1 MRKVFGLLL
10 GKGTGGKGTG
20 GRGTEGRGTG
30 VRFLP
35 LLAVLLTTSYFLL
48 PTSCLYAAD
57 EIYVTSVGKVPV
69 EDGGAVK
76 EMATVVLNNCIKIK
90 EIQVIKVGGR
100 ISLKYPTYVSKA
112 GKEYVNFETLTKQ
125 AKDEI
130 EKAVS
135 SGKPSSKSSKQIS
148 YKISKFSRFN
158 RPSALKVFCSVDF
171 NNAVRV
177 ECKVMSGNSKKTGKS
192 YELISWPSRKDEE
205 TGKYK
210 KQILITN
217 KKLKGAVE
225 KALMDK
231 YRAMG
236 SESDEEE

>member
-1 MRKVFGLLL
+1 MRKVFGFLL
-10 GKGTGGKGTG
+10 GC
-20 GRGTEGRGTG
+20 
-30 VRFLP
+30 
-35 LLAVLLTTSYFLL
+35 LLAVSF
-48 PTSCLYAAD
+48 AAVD
-57 EIYVTSVGKVPV
+57 VNKLFAENEIYVTSVEKTPV

-76 EMATVVLNNCIKIK
+76 EMATIVLNDCIKIK

-100 ISLKYPTYVSKA
+100 VSLKYPTYVSKA
-112 GKEYVNFETLTKQ
+112 GKEYINFEPLTKQ

-135 SGKPSSKSSKQIS
+135 SGKPSAQSSKQIS

-158 RPSALKVFCSVDF
+158 RQSALKAFCAVDF

-177 ECKVMSGNSKKTGKS
+177 ECKVMAGTSKKTGKP

-210 KQILITN
+210 KQITITN
-217 KKLKGAVE
+217 KKLKDAVE

-231 YRAMG
+231 YKSSA
-236 SESDEEE
+236 SESDEDE

>member
-10 GKGTGGKGTG
+10 GC
-20 GRGTEGRGTG
+20 
-30 VRFLP
+30 
-35 LLAVLLTTSYFLL
+35 LLAVSFVV
-48 PTSCLYAAD
+48 PVFAAD
-57 EIYVTSVGKVPV
+57 EIYVTSVEKTPV
-69 EDGGAVK
+69 TDGGAVK
-76 EMATVVLNNCIKIK
+76 EMATVVLNDCIKIK

-112 GKEYVNFETLTKQ
+112 GKEYVNFEPLTKQ

-135 SGKPSSKSSKQIS
+135 SGQPSAKASKQIS

-158 RPSALKVFCSVDF
+158 RESALKVFCAVDF

-177 ECKVMSGNSKKTGKS
+177 ECKVMAGTSKKTGKP

-210 KQILITN
+210 KQITITN
-217 KKLKGAVE
+217 KKLKDAVE

-231 YRAMG
+231 YKSSA
-236 SESDEEE
+236 SESSEDE